1 MALQV
6 ACEAFITPD
15 DISCDCGDTSEAAI
29 LEMIEQA
36 SDIIAIITGGKV
48 SGRCESIVRPCG
60 GGGCTC
66 GSALLSGCGC
76 VPLDGITLA
85 GPNPVITQ
93 ILIDGEPFMDY
104 ALVDG
109 TLLVRTDGKAWPGYQ
124 DITLTSDQPG
134 TFEIEYVHGPEI
146 MQLARDAAS
155 EIVCSFIKSGPQD
168 SRKAHPNTRGMNIAG
183 VSITL
188 EQMAGEI
195 KRRAPLLP
203 YVIRLLTVYAPG
215 GPTPVVVYSPELEN
229 GWRLHTVDPYPVG
242 S

>member
-15 DISCDCGDTSEAAI
+15 DISCDCGDTSEEAM
-29 LEMIEQA
+29 LEMIDQA

-48 SGRCESIVRPCG
+48 SGRCSTIVRPCG
-60 GGGCTC
+60 GGSCSC
-66 GSALLSGCGC
+66 GSPSLSSCQCLLLG
-76 VPLDGITLA
+76 GITLS
-85 GPNPVITQ
+85 GPNPVIDE
-93 ILIDGEPFMDY
+93 ILIDGDLFEDY

-109 TLLVRTDGKAWPGYQ
+109 TLLVRTDGKGWPGCQ
-124 DITLTSDQPG
+124 DLTLDSSQSG
-134 TFEIEYVHGPEI
+134 TFEITYTYGMEI
-146 MQLARDAAS
+146 SQLARDAAS

-168 SRKAHPNTRGMNIAG
+168 ARKAHPNTRGMSIAG
-183 VSITL
+183 VTITL

-215 GPTPVVVYSPELEN
+215 GPSPVVVYSPELEN